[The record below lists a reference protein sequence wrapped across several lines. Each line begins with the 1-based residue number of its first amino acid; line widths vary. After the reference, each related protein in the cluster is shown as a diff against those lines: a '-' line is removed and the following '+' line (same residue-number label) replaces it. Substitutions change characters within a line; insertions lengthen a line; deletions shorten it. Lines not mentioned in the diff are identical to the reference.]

1 MESSIY
7 ALAAAGGIT
16 NIIID
21 KKMLLFVIKVFTPK
35 IYATLK
41 RKQKMKREKEEL
53 KKKIKHVEDTKNNI
67 KKDALQNE
75 ELLQK
80 DMHVKKWQKLL

>member
-1 MESSIY
+1 
-7 ALAAAGGIT
+7 
-16 NIIID
+16 
-21 KKMLLFVIKVFTPK
+21 
-35 IYATLK
+35 
-41 RKQKMKREKEEL
+41 MKREKEEL

>member
-41 RKQKMKREKEEL
+41 RK
-53 KKKIKHVEDTKNNI
+53 
-67 KKDALQNE
+67 
-75 ELLQK
+75 
-80 DMHVKKWQKLL
+80 